1 MFSLP
6 LRRLATASRLVPVAF
21 ALAAHAAHAAAG
33 APPRP
38 HVLFIA
44 VDDLK
49 PTIAAYGDRIAKT
62 PNLDRLAARGLLF
75 ENAYCNQAVCAASR
89 NTLLV
94 GSRSTTLGIY
104 NLGTNFRRAVPDAVT
119 LPQYFLRHGY
129 RTEGMGKIFH
139 VGHGNTDDTAS
150 WSVPFLKDS
159 VVDYALPASTEGGK
173 LTREAA
179 LFGNVDLA
187 GVPRNQLPRGA
198 AWENADLPDTA
209 YADSRIADHAIASL
223 RRAKAD
229 PATPLFLAVG
239 FVRPHLPFSVPKKY
253 WDLYDPAVLPLATHR
268 TPPEGA
274 PPYAG
279 KTLGELNQYAPIPA
293 DPPLSDDLARTTL
306 HGYYASVS
314 YMDAQLGRVLDE
326 LDRLTLAG
334 DTIIVLWSDHGWHL
348 GDHGMWTKHTNY
360 EQANRIPLL
369 IVAPGVT
376 RPGTRTAALAESV
389 DLYPTLAA
397 LAGLPTPQVPQTLDG
412 RSLFPVLR
420 DPAAS
425 VKDHIVHVFPRT
437 APARG
442 GELLGRA
449 VRTARHRLVEWKKI
463 GAPADTAEIELYDYE
478 ADPLET
484 RNRAS
489 TSPAIVAELR
499 ALLAQHPEARA
510 PVR

>member
-1 MFSLP
+1 MRSP
-6 LRRLATASRLVPVAF
+6 LALF
-21 ALAAHAAHAAAG
+21 ALSLLACAALRAADTPA
-33 APPRP
+33 RP

-49 PTIAAYGDRIAKT
+49 PTLGAYGDRVAKT
-62 PNLDRLAARGLLF
+62 PNLDRLATRGLLF

-104 NLGTNFRRAVPDAVT
+104 NLATNFRRSVPDAVT
-119 LPQYFLRHGY
+119 LPQYFMRCGY

-139 VGHGNTDDTAS
+139 VGHGNVDDPAS
-150 WSVPFLKDS
+150 WSVPFLKDN
-159 VVDYALPASTEGGK
+159 VVDYALPASTDGGK

-179 LFGNVDLA
+179 LFGNA
-187 GVPRNQLPRGA
+187 NPGVPLRQLPRGA

-223 RRAKAD
+223 RAAKAK
-229 PATPLFLAVG
+229 PAQPLFLAVG

-253 WDLYDPAVLPLATHR
+253 WDLYDRATLPLATRR
-268 TPPEGA
+268 TPPDGA
-274 PPYAG
+274 PAYAG
-279 KTLGELNQYAPIPA
+279 KTLGELNNYKPFPDA
-293 DPPLSDDLARTTL
+293 PPLSDDHERTAI

-326 LDRLTLAG
+326 LDHLNLAAN
-334 DTIIVLWSDHGWHL
+334 TIIVLWSDHGWHL

-360 EQANRIPLL
+360 EQANHIPLV

-376 RPGTRTAALAESV
+376 RPGTRTAAMTETV
-389 DLYPTLAA
+389 DLYPTLCE
-397 LAGLPTPQVPQTLDG
+397 LAGLPVPQVPQTLDG
-412 RSLFPVLR
+412 RSLTPVLR

-425 VKDHIVHVFPRT
+425 TKDHVYHAYPRNV
-437 APARG
+437 PGR

-449 VRTARHRLVEWKKI
+449 IRTAHYRLVEWKKI
-463 GAPADTAEIELYDYE
+463 GAPAATAELELYDYE
-478 ADPLET
+478 TDPLET
-484 RNRAS
+484 KNLAAAR
-489 TSPAIVAELR
+489 PEVVVQLR
-499 ALLAQHPEARA
+499 ALLARHPEARV
-510 PVR
+510 PVGARP

>member
-1 MFSLP
+1 MRRLLLLALTLAASATLTVSLP
-6 LRRLATASRLVPVAF
+6 LS
-21 ALAAHAAHAAAG
+21 AAA
-33 APPRP
+33 ADTPARP

-49 PTIAAYGDRIAKT
+49 PTIGAYRDPIAHT

-104 NLGTNFRRAVPDAVT
+104 NLATNFRRSVPDAVT
-119 LPQYFLRHGY
+119 LPQYFMRHGY
-129 RTEGMGKIFH
+129 RTEGVGKIFH
-139 VGHGNTDDTAS
+139 VGHGNVDDTAS
-150 WSVPFLKDS
+150 WSVPFLKDN
-159 VVDYALPASTEGGK
+159 VIDYALPASTDGGK

-179 LFGNVDLA
+179 LFGNAKPD
-187 GVPRNQLPRGA
+187 GVPLNQLPRGA
-198 AWENADLPDTA
+198 AWENPDLPDNA

-223 RRAKAD
+223 RGAKAK
-229 PATPLFLAVG
+229 PTEPLFLAVG

-253 WDLYDPAVLPLATHR
+253 WDLYDRATLPLAKRR
-268 TPPEGA
+268 TMPDGA

-279 KTLGELNQYAPIPA
+279 KTLGELNNYKPFPA
-293 DPPLSDDLARTTL
+293 APPLTEDHERTAI

-314 YMDAQLGRVLDE
+314 YMDAQFGRVLEE
-326 LDRLTLAG
+326 LDRLGLAAN
-334 DTIIVLWSDHGWHL
+334 TIIVLWSDHGWHL

-376 RPGTRTAALAESV
+376 RPGTRTAAMTETV
-389 DLYPTLAA
+389 DLYPTLAE
-397 LAGLPTPQVPQTLDG
+397 LAGLPAPKVPQTLDG
-412 RSLFPVLR
+412 LSLVPVLR
-420 DPAAS
+420 DPAART
-425 VKDHIVHVFPRT
+425 KDHIVHVYPRNV
-437 APARG
+437 PARG

-449 VRTARHRLVEWKKI
+449 VRTTRYRLVEWKKI
-463 GAPADTAEIELYDYE
+463 GAPADTADLELYDYQ

-484 RNRAS
+484 KNLAAS
-489 TSPAIVAELR
+489 QPEVVAQLR
-499 ALLAQHPEARA
+499 ALLGRHPEPRPA
-510 PVR
+510 VR

>member
-1 MFSLP
+1 MRSP
-6 LRRLATASRLVPVAF
+6 LRLLSLALTLFAVTAL
-21 ALAAHAAHAAAG
+21 HAADP
-33 APPRP
+33 APSRP

-49 PTIAAYGDRIAKT
+49 PMIGAYGDRLAKT

-75 ENAYCNQAVCAASR
+75 ANAYCNQAVCAASR

-104 NLGTNFRRAVPDAVT
+104 NLATNFRKSVPDAVT
-119 LPQYFLRHGY
+119 LPQYFQRHGY

-139 VGHGNTDDTAS
+139 VGHGNSDDPAS
-150 WSVPFLKDS
+150 WSVPFLKDN

-179 LFGNVDLA
+179 LFGNSKPDGIPL
-187 GVPRNQLPRGA
+187 NQLPRGA
-198 AWENADLPDTA
+198 AWENADLPDAA
-209 YADSRIADHAIASL
+209 YADSRIATHAIAAL
-223 RRAKAD
+223 RRAKEK
-229 PATPLFLAVG
+229 PAEPLFLAVG

-253 WDLYDPAVLPLATHR
+253 WDLYDRATLPLATHR

-274 PPYAG
+274 PRYAG
-279 KTLGELNQYAPIPA
+279 KTLGELNQYKPFPS
-293 DPPLSDDLARTTL
+293 DPPLTEELERTAI

-314 YMDAQLGRVLDE
+314 YMDAQLGRVLNE
-326 LDRLTLAG
+326 LDRLALAPN
-334 DTIIVLWSDHGWHL
+334 TIIVLWSDHGWHL

-360 EQANRIPLL
+360 EQANHIPLI

-376 RPGTRTAALAESV
+376 RPGTRTAAMTETV

-397 LAGLPTPQVPQTLDG
+397 LAGLPAPQVPQTLDG
-412 RSLFPVLR
+412 RSLVPVLR
-420 DPAAS
+420 DSSAS
-425 VKDHIVHVFPRT
+425 VKDHIVHVFPRN

-449 VRTARHRLVEWKKI
+449 VRTARYRLVEWRKI
-463 GAPADTAEIELYDYE
+463 GAPADTADLELYDYE
-478 ADPLET
+478 TDPLET
-484 RNRAS
+484 KNLA
-489 TSPAIVAELR
+489 TAQPTVVAQLR
-499 ALLAQHPEARA
+499 ALLAQHPE
-510 PVR
+510 PHPIVR